1 MFYFSR
7 FARKII
13 WLTPFNMS
21 TGKEIYIIDAHG
33 FLHRN
38 YHALP
43 KLATSKG
50 EEVGALYG
58 FLNWI
63 LRFLKARKPA
73 YVAVCFD
80 SKGPTFRHEAFKEYK
95 ANRPPTEEA
104 LVSQLKIAREV
115 VSALGLKMLAL
126 AGAEAD
132 DLMACAA
139 QCAKGAGARSVIVS
153 LDKDI
158 YQIVSD
164 DVLLWDG
171 QPKDEP
177 KGAKAC
183 VEKFGVPCTHM
194 TDYLALLGDSSDN
207 VPGVSGIGAKT
218 AKELVNSYG
227 HLDRIFEEAN
237 KQNSSLKPA
246 LAKKLKEGEQRAKL
260 SYGLVTLKTD
270 ILGELNF
277 EEFGVRP
284 PQMEVARAMAKRF
297 EFKNLDIFLDAC
309 QKTAQHNQP
318 FYEQSA
324 QTVLPQPASDTQPP
338 APAPAAEG
346 ELKRQQQGELF
357 DFEALES
364 KKPSLSDKGAGA
376 AQNAAFLSGAQN
388 GGAKEGQAARAVHD
402 SQDAKER
409 LLRLLKNAQS
419 AGEAFIFCEEGHLI
433 FGFSALDFVIMPLS
447 ALDEVI
453 LRQIYALIYDDDI
466 CKIGYDLK
474 YTLRVLGYEP
484 SGKTVRCEDLALAR
498 YCLDPSSDFTLS
510 GALAQVLNVMIS
522 PVVSL
527 SQKLDIYARQIW
539 ALRPALQNLL
549 KEQNAEEV
557 YKTLELPLMSILLEM
572 ETFGIMVDF
581 NWLKVLD
588 ILFSKEIQDAQ
599 TQVNKIA
606 GEQININSPKQ
617 LGVLLYDK
625 LKLPVYKKTKTGYS
639 TDEEALET
647 LTKLHPVAEQILKF
661 REAAKLKSTYVDVLL
676 NSAEPKTRRV
686 HTNFNQT
693 GTVTGRLS
701 SFSPNLQNIPVRT
714 EKGRLIRQAFVA
726 GEGKVLLSADYSQID
741 LRVLADRSCDETLIH
756 AFKNTDD
763 IHTRTASEVF
773 NVPVEEVSKEMRTR
787 AKAINFGIV
796 YGQGPMALS
805 ESLDITPSEAKD
817 YIDAYFARYD
827 TLKEWINKTAV
838 NARRAG
844 FVKTMLGHIRY
855 LPEFEA
861 SSPRLASFAAR
872 AAVNTVVQGGS
883 SDIIKKAM
891 IDIYRAADKPQG
903 LKMLLQVHDELIF
916 EVPQENLK
924 AASLWVKE
932 KMEQA
937 VKLKVPLL
945 AQAKAGKNWNEMGP
959 VI

>member
-1 MFYFSR
+1 
-7 FARKII
+7 
-13 WLTPFNMS
+13 MS

-63 LRFLKARKPA
+63 LRFFKAKKPA

-80 SKGPTFRHEAFKEYK
+80 SKGPTFRHEVFKEYK

-104 LVSQLKIAREV
+104 LISQLKIARDV
-115 VSALGLKMLAL
+115 VSVLGLKMLAL
-126 AGAEAD
+126 QGAEAD

-183 VEKFGVPCTHM
+183 LDKFGVPCTHM

-227 HLDRIFEEAN
+227 HLEQIFEEV
-237 KQNSSLKPA
+237 KKENSSLKPA
-246 LAKKLKEGEQRAKL
+246 IAKKLKEGEEKAKL

-270 ILGELNF
+270 ILGKLNF
-277 EEFGVRP
+277 EDFSVQP
-284 PQMEVARAMAKRF
+284 PQMEAARTMAERF
-297 EFKNLDIFLDAC
+297 EFKNLEIFLDSYE
-309 QKTAQHNQP
+309 KTAQHNQP
-318 FYEQSA
+318 SHEQIA
-324 QTVLPQPASDTQPP
+324 QTVLPQPASDTQQSEPEP
-338 APAPAAEG
+338 APEG
-346 ELKRQQQGELF
+346 ERKQEQGELF
-357 DFEALES
+357 DFETLES
-364 KKPSLSDKGAGA
+364 KKPSFSDKGAASQTG
-376 AQNAAFLSGAQN
+376 AFLSGVRQESEQETSAAQE
-388 GGAKEGQAARAVHD
+388 AYQLEVL
-402 SQDAKER
+402 KER
-409 LLRLLKNAQS
+409 FSRLLKNAQS
-419 AGEAFIFCEEGHLI
+419 AGEVFLFCEEGYFI

-447 ALDEVI
+447 ALGEG
-453 LRQIYALIYDDDI
+453 LLGQIYALVNDDNI

-474 YTLRVLGYEP
+474 YALRVLGYKP

-510 GALAQVLNVMIS
+510 GAFAQVLNVMIS
-522 PVVSL
+522 PVVPL

-539 ALRPALQNLL
+539 SLRAALQNLL
-549 KEQNAEEV
+549 KEQNAAQV

-572 ETFGIMVDF
+572 ETLGIMVDF
-581 NWLKVLD
+581 NWLRVLD
-588 ILFSKEIQDAQ
+588 ILFSTEIQDAQ
-599 TQVNKIA
+599 TQINKISG
-606 GEQININSPKQ
+606 GEININSPKQ
-617 LGVLLYDK
+617 LGVLLYEK

-714 EKGRLIRQAFVA
+714 EKGRLIRQAFVT
-726 GEGKVLLSADYSQID
+726 GEGNVLLSADYSQID
-741 LRVLADRSCDETLIH
+741 LRVLADRSGDETLIH

-805 ESLDITPSEAKD
+805 ESLDIAPSEAKD

-827 TLKEWINKTAV
+827 TLKEWINKTAI
-838 NARRAG
+838 NARKAG

-872 AAVNTVVQGGS
+872 AAVNTIIQGGS

-891 IDIYRAADKPQG
+891 IDIYQAADKPQG

-924 AASLWVKE
+924 SAALWVKE